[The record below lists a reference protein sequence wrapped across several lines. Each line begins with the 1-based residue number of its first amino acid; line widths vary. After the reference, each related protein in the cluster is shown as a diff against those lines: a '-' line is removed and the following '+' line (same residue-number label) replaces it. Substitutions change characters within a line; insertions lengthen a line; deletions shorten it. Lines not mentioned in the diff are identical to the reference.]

1 MQRFNAIK
9 NLIVAPALVIAL
21 TAGSALAGPGQHF
34 GGAAHHGAKIGRPEM
49 SLNLARQTPD
59 IRTHATG
66 KIANG
71 KTDPSPLGAT
81 QNVGTSA
88 SDDQVLDVSPL
99 SSSVPL
105 IEGVTFYFLELPEF
119 DFDARALVNILDPD
133 LRHIPRC
140 KMFGC

>member
-1 MQRFNAIK
+1 MERFNTLK

-21 TAGSALAGPGQHF
+21 TTGSALAGPGQHF
-34 GGAAHHGAKIGRPEM
+34 GSAVHHGTKIDRPAM
-49 SLNLARQTPD
+49 TRNVAVQTPD
-59 IRTHATG
+59 IRTTVTG

-81 QNVGTSA
+81 QNLGMSA
-88 SDDQVLDVSPL
+88 SGGQEVGMPL

-105 IEGVTFYFLELPEF
+105 IGGVTFYFLELPEF